1 MRRPRMRR
9 RPIRPHR
16 TLHPEEPPDGS
27 RNRNHAARD
36 RRLRRLRGHLA
47 RAEHAAHPAD
57 VGHERHPRHRR
68 ARRHPADRRGTRH
81 LRQGHPHDRD
91 RLRDDQRRR
100 RLPRDRPHARDV
112 QGAAEACGQ
121 ARRRRRQLM
130 HIPLA
135 TSFFQDQDFIR
146 SCYIVAFI
154 LFIVG
159 LQNLR
164 TPVTARRGNVIAAVG
179 MAIAVGA
186 TLLQPQVGNYGLIV
200 VGIAIGTAVGV
211 PAARS
216 VKMTAMPQMVALFN
230 GVGGGAVAL
239 IAWSEFRKYGGD
251 YPLDIAIP
259 SLFSAIVGSV
269 SFWGSNI
276 AFGKLQEILP
286 GRPIMLP
293 GQLFI
298 NFGLLT
304 IAVTSAV
311 VIATAGTDPEWLFV
325 VGILVAG
332 ALLGILFVL
341 PIGGADMPV
350 VISLLNAFTGLSAAL
365 AGISLD
371 NSALIVGGILVG
383 ASGSILTHLMAEAMN
398 RSIGNIFKGG
408 FGGATALP
416 AGDGEE
422 RPVKSTSPDDVAI
435 PLSYAEH
442 VVIVPGYGMAV
453 AQAQHAVRELTKELE
468 KRGVDVN
475 FAIHPVAGRMPGH
488 MNVLLAEADVP
499 YEQLKEM
506 DEINGDFS
514 RTDVT
519 LVIGAND
526 VVNPAARD
534 VPDSPIYGMP
544 ILNVD
549 ESHSIIVL
557 KRSMNTGFA
566 GIDNPL
572 FYNEKTQLL
581 FGDAKDSISKVVK
594 EVESL

>member
-1 MRRPRMRR
+1 VS
-9 RPIRPHR
+9 H
-16 TLHPEEPPDGS
+16 
-27 RNRNHAARD
+27 
-36 RRLRRLRGHLA
+36 
-47 RAEHAAHPAD
+47 
-57 VGHERHPRHRR
+57 
-68 ARRHPADRRGTRH
+68 
-81 LRQGHPHDRD
+81 
-91 RLRDDQRRR
+91 
-100 RLPRDRPHARDV
+100 
-112 QGAAEACGQ
+112 
-121 ARRRRRQLM
+121 
-130 HIPLA
+130 PLA
-135 TSFFQDQDFIR
+135 TGFFQDQNFIR

-154 LFIVG
+154 LFILG
-159 LQNLR
+159 LQRLR

-179 MAIAVGA
+179 MAIAVAA
-186 TLLQPQVGNYGLIV
+186 TLLQPQVGNYGLIALG
-200 VGIAIGTAVGV
+200 VGLGTAIGV

-216 VKMTAMPQMVALFN
+216 VRMTAMPQMVALFN

-259 SLFSAIVGSV
+259 SLFSAIIGSV

-276 AFGKLQEILP
+276 AFGKLQELLP

-298 NFGLLT
+298 NFGLLS
-304 IAVTSAV
+304 VAV
-311 VIATAGTDPEWLFV
+311 VTASIIATAGTDPQWLFV

-332 ALLGILFVL
+332 ALLGNLFVL

-350 VISLLNAFTGLSAAL
+350 VISLLNAFTGLSAAS
-365 AGISLD
+365 AGIALG
-371 NSALIVGGILVG
+371 NSALIVAGIIVG
-383 ASGSILTHLMAEAMN
+383 ASGTILTRLMADAMN
-398 RSIGNIFKGG
+398 RSIANIFKGG
-408 FGGATALP
+408 FGGGGTAP
-416 AGDGEE
+416 TGDGEE
-422 RPVKSTSPDDVAI
+422 RPVRSTTPDDVAI
-435 PLSYAEH
+435 QLSYAEH

-453 AQAQHAVRELTKELE
+453 AQAQHAVRELTRELE
-468 KRGVDVN
+468 KRGVEVN

-506 DEINGDFS
+506 DEINGEFS
-514 RTDVT
+514 RTDVS

-572 FYNEKTQLL
+572 FYNDKTALL

-594 EVESL
+594 EVEAL